1 MALWNEPKKKTK
13 QRQTRRERRLVP
25 ETSKKNK
32 TKQHRRTDRGQGE
45 GVAYRGTPLAAAA
58 AAAEAAAAAAAEA
71 AAEDAALRCGLIG
84 CGLTEW
90 QRFATGDLERMRSSF
105 VLLFVALA
113 LVAAAVDAGQPY
125 SNEVN
130 PTSS

>member
-1 MALWNEPKKKTK
+1 MERAKKKNKTTPNTK
-13 QRQTRRERRLVP
+13 RKAIGSRNVK
-25 ETSKKNK
+25 KKNK